1 MLILLRFFAIVTLVF
16 FLIALI
22 ARFVLRNFFK
32 RMQNQYNSSERAGK
46 QRPQG
51 DVYVSKTPNK
61 DKIVDKD
68 VGDYIDYEEV
78 D

>member
-1 MLILLRFFAIVTLVF
+1 
-16 FLIALI
+16 
-22 ARFVLRNFFK
+22 
-32 RMQNQYNSSERAGK
+32 MQNQYNSSERAGK
-46 QRPQG
+46 QRPEG